1 VKRIAAILILS
12 SLIFVSSTALSY
24 ASLIVIDNTGKVVW
38 NVLSEKDGLALDIP
52 RHSSIEVKK
61 AAETTPPSSSV
72 VSLERTDGKVSLLV
86 SSDNETRELDVT
98 GWRNNLVEIEE
109 RAEVQKL
116 VIGIRDDKFTLSQK
130 GVSAETTYPVSVD
143 SERAQISL
151 ETPSGAK
158 FISVFPIEAVESALR
173 TNLMNRITEPKI
185 EVFEKEQELQYSI
198 QGEKVFSL
206 FKTYDYSIPVTLF
219 VSASTG
225 EVLDL
230 EAPGWFKYISFLFT

>member
-1 VKRIAAILILS
+1 MKRIAAILILA
-12 SLIFVSSTALSY
+12 SLIFVSSTAPSY
-24 ASLIVIDNTGKVVW
+24 ASLIVIDNTGEVIW
-38 NVLSEKDGLALDIP
+38 NVLSEEDSLALDIP

-116 VIGIRDDKFTLSQK
+116 TIGIRDDKFTLSQK
-130 GVSAETTYPVSVD
+130 GVTAETTYPVSVD

-198 QGEKVFSL
+198 QGEKVFSF